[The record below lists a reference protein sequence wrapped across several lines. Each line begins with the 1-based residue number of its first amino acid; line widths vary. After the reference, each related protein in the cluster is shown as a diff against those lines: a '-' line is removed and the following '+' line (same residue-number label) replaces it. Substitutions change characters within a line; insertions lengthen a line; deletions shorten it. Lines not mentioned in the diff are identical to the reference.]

1 MVRVQ
6 HVEGE
11 VSLDGCRGDSCR
23 VQQLVVL
30 DVAIVQIETDLHD
43 FFIDS
48 GALMIII
55 LTDLNQFMLQL
66 VDAFDI
72 TLLGE

>member
-43 FFIDS
+43 SFIES
-48 GALMIII
+48 GARIA
-55 LTDLNQFMLQL
+55 LTDLNQLMLQL
-66 VDAFDI
+66 IDALHPA
-72 TLLGE
+72 LLGE